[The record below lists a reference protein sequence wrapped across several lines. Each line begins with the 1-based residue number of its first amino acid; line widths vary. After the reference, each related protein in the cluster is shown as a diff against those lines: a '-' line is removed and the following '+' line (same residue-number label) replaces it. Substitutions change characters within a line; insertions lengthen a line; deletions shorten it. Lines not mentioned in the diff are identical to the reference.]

1 MRNVITCASWL
12 LYWLGDLVSRPMSRW
27 DAFSWL
33 YPAYNRLMLASSRL
47 QDWGDGTG
55 PWSDVVGEEN

>member
-1 MRNVITCASWL
+1 MRNAITCASWL

-27 DAFSWL
+27 DACWWL
-33 YPAYNRLMLASSRL
+33 YPVYNRLMLASSRL

-55 PWSDVVGEEN
+55 PWSEVKQ